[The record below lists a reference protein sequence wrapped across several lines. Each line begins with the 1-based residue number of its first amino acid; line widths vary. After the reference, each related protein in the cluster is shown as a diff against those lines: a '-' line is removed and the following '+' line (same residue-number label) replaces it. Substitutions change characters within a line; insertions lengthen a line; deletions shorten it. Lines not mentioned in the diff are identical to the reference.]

1 MFNLFLRLADNPS
14 SLVVPAAIIFLVIG
28 SLVSAIVYLFHAL
41 EKKNDRITALTLE
54 ISNVKEKAAHD
65 LAMEKEK
72 KVKDFED
79 LKKLLLRGNK
89 DTERRT

>member
-1 MFNLFLRLADNPS
+1 MLNLLRLADTPS

-28 SLVSAIVYLFHAL
+28 SLVSAIVYLFHSL

-65 LAMEKEK
+65 LAIEKEK
-72 KVKDFED
+72 KVKDLED
-79 LKKLLLRGNK
+79 IRKLMVRSSR
-89 DTERRT
+89 DTERRP